1 MRAPPNAKIV
11 WRRLKLARLSAVLG
25 VLGVLF
31 CFRLLNSGA
40 SHWLRYFFGGVV
52 LLAVGHF
59 GVAMFRCP
67 RCRGN
72 FSSTGRT
79 GEDLF
84 FMLPRSYLGTKCAN
98 CGARIG
104 EIASTTREHK

>member
-1 MRAPPNAKIV
+1 MRASSNAKIV
-11 WRRLKLARLSAVLG
+11 WRRLKLARFSAALG
-25 VLGVLF
+25 VLSVLF
-31 CFRLLNSGA
+31 SFRLLNSGA
-40 SHWLRYFFGGVV
+40 SHWLRYFLGGMVV
-52 LLAVGHF
+52 LGVGHAL
-59 GVAMFRCP
+59 VAMFRCP

-104 EIASTTREHK
+104 EIAATTHEHK